1 MPSSASH
8 GILQADGLDFA
19 LLSSIACST
28 RFVPCDHATMRATD
42 RPTIDARYV
51 YSKMAQKKA
60 TRGKQGQLRVRQT
73 NAELLYPREEG
84 SSGFP
89 AGEMLSKC

>member
-1 MPSSASH
+1 MRGEMGLILLLFSNVFRFLPPVRLPCLQGKGAKPMPSSASH

-51 YSKMAQKKA
+51 
-60 TRGKQGQLRVRQT
+60 
-73 NAELLYPREEG
+73 
-84 SSGFP
+84 
-89 AGEMLSKC
+89 